1 MVLKNL
7 FFTLSWVNLCKTIKF
22 ISSKRLSTFDYLFC
36 SWIEWW
42 ELNFIISRSC
52 YRYIKLWLFYKSFKI
67 VSKSII
73 KNRNRLRNLFSWGK
87 FWHYIPICTYL
98 IFMDFGDPLDTWQG
112 FSFSLFFFFYMTISI
127 SISVSIN
134 TFTFKCII
142 TRVI

>member
-42 ELNFIISRSC
+42 ELNFIISC

-67 VSKSII
+67 VSKPII
-73 KNRNRLRNLFSWGK
+73 KNRNRLRNLCSWGQ
-87 FWHYIPICTYL
+87 FRRYIPICTYL

-112 FSFSLFFFFYMTISI
+112 LFRYFFLLYEY
-127 SISVSIN
+127 IN
-134 TFTFKCII
+134 IYICIHQYI
-142 TRVI
+142 YI